1 MTEKKKAPDRRV
13 LRTKRAIKNA
23 FAHLLT
29 QKNINDITVSDI
41 AALADINR
49 KTFYNYYAGVYEVVD
64 EIENEIVS
72 RLDEMLTEIDFKTN
86 MDRPYMVFEKL
97 TSVINTDKDFFGF
110 LLGMDANV
118 SLTTKLID
126 LLTAKVKAILMQ
138 YIAAEERKIDLM
150 LEFMVPGMVA
160 VYRRWFNSDRS
171 EPIEEISAEI
181 NLLSFQ
187 GLNGY
192 LNLHIEAEAP
202 RA

>member
-1 MTEKKKAPDRRV
+1 MTEKKKSPDRRV
-13 LRTKRAIKNA
+13 VRTKRAIKNA
-23 FAHLLT
+23 FARLLT
-29 QKNINDITVSDI
+29 EKNINDITVSDI

-72 RLDEMLTEIDFKTN
+72 RLDEMLTEIDFKSN
-86 MDRPYMVFEKL
+86 MNRPYMVFEKL
-97 TSVINTDKDFFGF
+97 TSVISTDKEFFGF
-110 LLGMDANV
+110 LLSMDANV

-138 YIAAEERKIDLM
+138 YVKAEERKIDLM

-181 NLLSFQ
+181 NLLSFR

-192 LNLHIEAEAP
+192 LNLNIEAEAQ

>member
-1 MTEKKKAPDRRV
+1 MTEKKKSPDRRV
-13 LRTKRAIKNA
+13 VKTKRAIKSA

-64 EIENEIVS
+64 EIENEIVA
-72 RLDEMLTEIDFKTN
+72 RLDEMLTEIDFKSN
-86 MDRPYMVFEKL
+86 MNRPYMVFRKL
-97 TSVINTDKDFFGF
+97 TSVINMDKEFFGF

-118 SLTTKLID
+118 SLTAKLVE

-138 YIAAEERKIDLM
+138 YLTVEERKIDLM

-171 EPIEEISAEI
+171 EPIEELSAEI
-181 NLLSFQ
+181 NLLSFH
-187 GLNGY
+187 GLNAY
-192 LNLHIEAEAP
+192 LNLDIDAGAQQP
-202 RA
+202 